1 MQLSQEILIYLLKRE
16 GFDLQR
22 DFDNECY
29 RALAKIR
36 EVLRDDTL
44 EDGDDTL
51 EDEDCFMRIERIITI
66 YEELGSG
73 GGTRHDFG

>member
-1 MQLSQEILIYLLKRE
+1 MQLNQEMLIYLLKRE

-44 EDGDDTL
+44 DD
-51 EDEDCFMRIERIITI
+51 EECFMRIERIITI
-66 YEELGSG
+66 YEEMGSG

>member
-1 MQLSQEILIYLLKRE
+1 MQLNQEMLIYLLKRE

-29 RALAKIR
+29 RALVKIR

-44 EDGDDTL
+44 DD
-51 EDEDCFMRIERIITI
+51 EECFMRIERIITI
-66 YEELGSG
+66 YEEMGSG

>member
-1 MQLSQEILIYLLKRE
+1 MQLNQEMLIYLLKRE

-36 EVLRDDTL
+36 EVIR
-44 EDGDDTL
+44 DDTL

-66 YEELGSG
+66 YEEMGSG

>member
-36 EVLRDDTL
+36 EVIR
-44 EDGDDTL
+44 DDTL
-51 EDEDCFMRIERIITI
+51 EDEDCFMRIERIIII

>member
-1 MQLSQEILIYLLKRE
+1 MQLNQEILIYLLKRE

-22 DFDNECY
+22 NFDNECY

-36 EVLRDDTL
+36 EVIR
-44 EDGDDTL
+44 DDTL

-66 YEELGSG
+66 YEEMGSG

>member
-1 MQLSQEILIYLLKRE
+1 MQLNQEMLIYLLKRE

-44 EDGDDTL
+44 ED
-51 EDEDCFMRIERIITI
+51 EECFMRIERIITI
-66 YEELGSG
+66 YEEMGSG

>member
-1 MQLSQEILIYLLKRE
+1 MQLNQEILIYLLKRE

-22 DFDNECY
+22 NFDNECY

-36 EVLRDDTL
+36 EVIR
-44 EDGDDTL
+44 DDTL
-51 EDEDCFMRIERIITI
+51 EDEDCFMRIEKIINI
-66 YEELGSG
+66 YEEMGSG

>member
-36 EVLRDDTL
+36 EVIR
-44 EDGDDTL
+44 DDTL

>member
-1 MQLSQEILIYLLKRE
+1 MQLNQEMLIYLLKRE

-36 EVLRDDTL
+36 EVIR
-44 EDGDDTL
+44 DDTL

-66 YEELGSG
+66 YGEMGSG

>member
-1 MQLSQEILIYLLKRE
+1 MQLNQEILIYLLKRE

-44 EDGDDTL
+44 DD
-51 EDEDCFMRIERIITI
+51 EECFMRIERIITI
-66 YEELGSG
+66 YEEMGSG

>member
-1 MQLSQEILIYLLKRE
+1 MMQLNQAMLIYLLKRE

-44 EDGDDTL
+44 ED
-51 EDEDCFMRIERIITI
+51 EDCFMKIERIITI

>member
-1 MQLSQEILIYLLKRE
+1 MQLNQEMLIYLLKRE

-44 EDGDDTL
+44 ED
-51 EDEDCFMRIERIITI
+51 EDCFMKIERIITI